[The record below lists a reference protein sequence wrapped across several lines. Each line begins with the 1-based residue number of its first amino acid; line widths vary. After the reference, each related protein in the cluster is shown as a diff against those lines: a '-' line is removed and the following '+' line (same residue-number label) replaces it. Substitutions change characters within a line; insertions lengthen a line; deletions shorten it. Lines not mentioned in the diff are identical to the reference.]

1 MLPLHGLPS
10 RVALPRTVPVWPA
23 WEDLNAKVYVMVL
36 LAVPGE
42 PSVWAQG
49 WVLLQEPPVIAES
62 VAPLGPPDMYPIV
75 YVPNG

>member
-23 WEDLNAKVYVMVL
+23 CEDLNAKEYVMGPPV
-36 LAVPGE
+36 AV
-42 PSVWAQG
+42 SCWVQG
-49 WVLLQEPPVIAES
+49 DVLLQDPPVIAES